1 MNDTEI
7 IIKLVKK
14 INNSESLERILN
26 LVIYLYLKE

>member
-1 MNDTEI
+1 MSDTEI
-7 IIKLVKK
+7 VIKLVKK

>member
-1 MNDTEI
+1 MIDTEI